1 MNFEEDSN
9 AVSQKITAEILN
21 NATQIDKNLQW
32 LKEQMHSMFFTL
44 NRAEIGALSLLASNL
59 HNMDYHQHLVLVD
72 KPHMTM
78 LSQFDKH
85 GSLYESIQELSDK
98 EISYSEITT
107 SSSTL
112 PNTENY
118 LEVLRIDYARKRNH
132 EVLELLK
139 SVEVL
144 KEVSQDTL
152 ADINAE
158 LKNLFPNFELS
169 RTLELLSILLVNNP
183 EYVRYSHSRRI
194 ARLLNLYAETEDHD
208 GIYVDIESV
217 VRETEAGE
225 YRVLLGT
232 SIPPITGYLLQLM
245 EVFNRMGIS
254 VRRSYVLTLSNGTH
268 PIFLSTFYVYLRDR
282 SVIVKD
288 SDFYRKIQREFY
300 NTQILSASSRSY
312 RSLVKPAVTTGEDAA
327 LVDAMISFC
336 HTNLSH
342 NNPDSFANDGIV
354 RAFHNHPDIMLQLI
368 KLFHVRFDPS
378 QEDRETT
385 YANCLTET
393 IEAIGNFNSGRKN
406 LDGYRRTIFHCG
418 LLFVQH
424 TLKTNFFVAAKH
436 ALSFRIDPAYLETL
450 DDKFTE
456 DLPIER
462 PFRITFFYGR
472 DGIAYHIGFSDI
484 ARGGWRTVITEG
496 LDNYVTSANTVF
508 KENYV
513 LAHTQHLK
521 NKDIYEGGSK
531 MVALLR
537 VGNKL
542 HSESKQ
548 LLLHKLQMAFINA
561 FFDLF
566 VTDNGCASDPRV
578 IDYYQQDEPIELGP
592 DENMHDVMIELI
604 AKQSVK
610 RGYVLGPGVMS
621 SKQIGINHKDYGVT
635 SIGVIRFAEVT
646 MKALGIDMHKDEFSV
661 KFTGGPNGDV
671 AGNGMRLLLERCPKV
686 KIKLI
691 IDGSGALYDP
701 SGLDHNALQKVILQS
716 DLEAYDTSSLHIG
729 GFLLYRNQ
737 TCQDGMKLLH
747 KQLKMEQSGLIE
759 NWVSNDKFYKVVNS
773 LAFEIKT
780 DLFIPAGGRPETIDI
795 DNVDK
800 YFSQSGDASSRCI
813 VEGANSYITP
823 AARAELQR
831 RGVVIIRD
839 ASANKCGVISSS
851 YEIIA
856 NLLMSDEEFLAHK
869 DQYVKEVIE
878 ILNQMSEREA
888 CLILKRYDELGGQQS
903 YTDIST
909 AISREINDHYA
920 KIFNFFQANA
930 ALANNAEYLNAILL
944 HMPHTIGGDPQFKDR
959 VIDMPAKV
967 KYAILA
973 SKLASAIVYDGDTSS
988 MYAGMIKM
996 QVDKFEMFN

>member
-1 MNFEEDSN
+1 MNFDENSN
-9 AVSQKITAEILN
+9 AVSQKITSEIKTN
-21 NATQIDKNLQW
+21 VAQTDENLHW

-44 NRAEIGALSLLASNL
+44 NRAEIGALSLLTTNL
-59 HNMDYHQHLVLVD
+59 HKMDYHKRLLLVD
-72 KPHMTM
+72 KPEITM
-78 LSQFDKH
+78 LSQLDKS

-98 EISYSEITT
+98 EISYSEVTT
-107 SSSTL
+107 SSSTV

-118 LEVLRIDYARKRNH
+118 LEVLRIDYARKRDQ
-132 EVLELLK
+132 EVSELLK
-139 SVEVL
+139 SEQVPSEMLSDV
-144 KEVSQDTL
+144 K
-152 ADINAE
+152 AE
-158 LKNLFPNFELS
+158 LEKKFPSFDLS
-169 RTLELLSILLVNNP
+169 KTSELLKILLVNNP
-183 EYVRYSHSRRI
+183 EYVRFSQTTRI
-194 ARLLNLYAETEDHD
+194 ARLLNLYAQTESND
-208 GIYVDIESV
+208 GIHLDLETIDD
-217 VRETEAGE
+217 ETEAGE
-225 YRVLLGT
+225 YRILLGT
-232 SIPPITGYLLQLM
+232 SNPPITGYLLQLM
-245 EVFNRMGIS
+245 EVFNRMDVS
-254 VRRSYVLTLSNGTH
+254 VRRSYSLTLSNGLY
-268 PIFLSTFYVYLRDR
+268 PIFLSTFYVRLRDK

-288 SDFYRKIQREFY
+288 SKFYRNLQREIY
-300 NTQILSASSRSY
+300 NTQILSSSSRSY
-312 RSLVKPAVTTGEDAA
+312 RSLVKPRITTGEDAT
-327 LVDAMISFC
+327 LIDAMIGFC

-342 NNPDSFANDGIV
+342 NNPDSFANDGIM
-354 RAFHNHPDIMLQLI
+354 RAFHYHPDITMQLI
-368 KLFHVRFDPS
+368 KLFHLRFDPN
-378 QEDRETT
+378 QEDRESK
-385 YANCLTET
+385 YEECLEET
-393 IEAIGNFNSGRKN
+393 VLGIENFNSGRKN
-406 LDGYRRTIFHCG
+406 LDQYRRTIFHCG
-418 LLFVQH
+418 LLFVKH
-424 TLKTNFFVAAKH
+424 TLKTNFFVAEKH
-436 ALSFRIDPAYLETL
+436 ALSFRVDPAYLEAL

-456 DLPIER
+456 DLPIDR

-496 LDNYVTSANTVF
+496 RDNYVTSGNTVF

-537 VGNKL
+537 V
-542 HSESKQ
+542 SSTDDADSKQ
-548 LLLHKLQMAFINA
+548 QLLYKLQMAFINA

-566 VTDNGCASDPRV
+566 VTDNGTARDPRV
-578 IDYYQQDEPIELGP
+578 IDYYAQDEPIELGP

-621 SKQIGINHKDYGVT
+621 SKQVGINHKDYGVT

-646 MKALGIDMHKDEFSV
+646 MKSLGIDMHKDEFSV

-671 AGNGMRLLLERCPKV
+671 AGNGMRLLLERCPNV

-701 SGLDHNALQKVILQS
+701 DGLDHAALKKVILQS
-716 DLEAYDTSSLHIG
+716 DLDAYDTSSLHPG
-729 GFLLYRNQ
+729 GFLLYRNE
-737 TCQDGMKLLH
+737 TRKDGIKVLYKRL
-747 KQLKMEQSGLIE
+747 QMEASGAIE
-759 NWVSNDKFYKVVNS
+759 EWVSNDRFYKIFNS
-773 LAFEIKT
+773 LAFEVEA

-800 YFSQSGDASSRCI
+800 FFTKSGDASSRCI

-856 NLLMSDEEFLAHK
+856 NLLMSDEEFLSHK
-869 DQYVKEVIE
+869 DQYVEEVIE

-888 CLILKRYDELGGQQS
+888 SLILKRYADCSGQVS

-909 AISREINDHYA
+909 DISREINDHYA
-920 KIFNFFQANA
+920 KIFNFFQLNPE
-930 ALANNAEYLNAILL
+930 LSDKTEYLNAMLL
-944 HMPHTIGGDPQFKDR
+944 HMPHTIGANSQFKER
-959 VIDMPAKV
+959 VADMPEKV

-973 SKLASAIVYDGDTSS
+973 SKLASAIVYEGDTSS
-988 MYAGMIKM
+988 MYAGMIEM
-996 QVDKFEMFN
+996 QVNKFQPFS

>member
-1 MNFEEDSN
+1 MNIEENSN
-9 AVSQKITAEILN
+9 AVSQKITSEISTN
-21 NATQIDKNLQW
+21 NTQTNENLHW

-44 NRAEIGALSLLASNL
+44 NRAEIVALSLLTSNL
-59 HNMDYHQHLVLVD
+59 HKMDYHKRLLLVD
-72 KPHMTM
+72 KPEITM
-78 LSQFDKH
+78 LAQVNKR

-98 EISYSEITT
+98 EISYSEVTT
-107 SSSTL
+107 SSSAL
-112 PNTENY
+112 PHTQNH
-118 LEVLRIDYARKRNH
+118 LEVLRIDYARKRDH
-132 EVLELLK
+132 EVTELLQTVTVSDDILKNINAILTRSFQDFDLSRTSELLK
-139 SVEVL
+139 
-144 KEVSQDTL
+144 
-152 ADINAE
+152 
-158 LKNLFPNFELS
+158 
-169 RTLELLSILLVNNP
+169 ILLVNNP
-183 EYVRYSHSRRI
+183 QYVRFSPIKRI
-194 ARLLNLYAETEDHD
+194 ARLLNLYAETERYD
-208 GIYVDIESV
+208 GIHLDLETIDD
-217 VRETEAGE
+217 ETETGE
-225 YRVLLGT
+225 YRILLGT
-232 SIPPITGYLLQLM
+232 SNPPITGYLLQLM
-245 EVFNRMGIS
+245 EVFNRMGVS
-254 VRRSYVLTLSNGTH
+254 VRRSYSLTLSNGLY
-268 PIFLSTFYVYLRDR
+268 PIFLSTFYVRLRDNTE
-282 SVIVKD
+282 IVKD
-288 SDFYRKIQREFY
+288 SKFYRDLQRELY

-312 RSLVKPAVTTGEDAA
+312 RSLVKPRVTTGEDAT
-327 LVDAMISFC
+327 VIDAMISFC

-342 NNPDSFANDGIV
+342 NNPDSFANDGIM
-354 RAFHNHPDIMLQLI
+354 RAFHNHPDITMQLI
-368 KLFHVRFDPS
+368 KLFHLRFDPN
-378 QEDRETT
+378 QENRDAV
-385 YANCLTET
+385 YAECLEET
-393 IEAIGNFNSGRKN
+393 INGIENFNSGRKN
-406 LDGYRRTIFHCG
+406 LDKYRRTIFHCG

-424 TLKTNFFVAAKH
+424 TLKTNFFVAEKH
-436 ALSFRIDPAYLETL
+436 ALSFRIDPAYLEEL

-456 DLPIER
+456 DLPIDR

-496 LDNYVTSANTVF
+496 RDNYVTSANTVF

-537 VGNKL
+537 VSSKL
-542 HSESKQ
+542 DAESKQ
-548 LLLHKLQMAFINA
+548 QLLYKLQMAFINA

-566 VTDNGCASDPRV
+566 VTENGSASDPRV
-578 IDYYQQDEPIELGP
+578 IDYYAQDEPIELGP

-635 SIGVIRFAEVT
+635 SVGVIRFAEVT

-691 IDGSGALYDP
+691 IDGTGALYDP
-701 SGLDHNALQKVILQS
+701 DGLNHDALKKVILQS
-716 DLEAYDTSSLHIG
+716 DLEAYDVSSLKVG

-737 TCQDGMKLLH
+737 TQQDGMKVLYKHLI
-747 KQLKMEQSGLIE
+747 MEESGANEI
-759 NWVSNDKFYKVVNS
+759 WVSNDRFYQIFNS
-773 LAFEIKT
+773 LAFEVEA

-795 DNVDK
+795 DNVGK
-800 YFSQSGDASSRCI
+800 YFTLSDEPSSKCI

-856 NLLMSDEEFLAHK
+856 NLLMSDDEFLSNK

-888 CLILKRYDELGGQQS
+888 SLILKRYTECSGQIS
-903 YTDIST
+903 YTDISND
-909 AISREINDHYA
+909 ISREINDHYS
-920 KIFNFFQANA
+920 KIFNFFQLNPE
-930 ALANNAEYLNAILL
+930 LSNKTEYLNAMLL
-944 HMPHTIGGDPQFKDR
+944 HMPHTIGANSQFKDR
-959 VIDMPAKV
+959 VKDMPEKV

-973 SKLASAIVYDGDTSS
+973 SKLASAIVYEGDTSS
-988 MYAGMIKM
+988 MYAGMIEM
-996 QVDKFEMFN
+996 QVNKFQQFS

>member
-1 MNFEEDSN
+1 MNLDENNND
-9 AVSQKITAEILN
+9 VSQQITAEISIN
-21 NATQIDKNLQW
+21 KTQIEQNLHW

-44 NRAEIGALSLLASNL
+44 NRAEIGALSLLTSNL
-59 HNMDYHQHLVLVD
+59 HKMDYHKRLLLVD
-72 KPHMTM
+72 KPEITM
-78 LSQFDKH
+78 LSQLDKS
-85 GSLYESIQELSDK
+85 GSLYQSIQELSDK
-98 EISYSEITT
+98 EISYSEVTT
-107 SSSTL
+107 SSSVV

-118 LEVLRIDYARKRNH
+118 LEVLRIDYARKRDH
-132 EVLELLK
+132 EIAELLESEK
-139 SVEVL
+139 VPS
-144 KEVSQDTL
+144 DNL
-152 ADINAE
+152 ADVTAE
-158 LKNLFPNFELS
+158 LTTLFPSFDLS
-169 RTLELLSILLVNNP
+169 RTSELLNILLVNNP
-183 EYVRYSHSRRI
+183 EYVRFSPTTRI
-194 ARLLNLYAETEDHD
+194 ARLLNLYAETENND
-208 GIYVDIESV
+208 GIYLYLETIDD
-217 VRETEAGE
+217 ETEAGE
-225 YRVLLGT
+225 YRVLWGT
-232 SIPPITGYLLQLM
+232 SNPPITGYLLQLM
-245 EVFNRMGIS
+245 EVFNRMGVS
-254 VRRSYVLTLSNGTH
+254 VRRSYSLTLSNGLY
-268 PIFLSTFYVYLRDR
+268 PIFLSNFYVRLRDQ
-282 SVIVKD
+282 SAIVKN
-288 SDFYRKIQREFY
+288 SKFYRNLQREIY
-300 NTQILSASSRSY
+300 NTQILSSSSRSY
-312 RSLVKPAVTTGEDAA
+312 RSLVKPRITTGEDAT
-327 LVDAMISFC
+327 LIDAMIGFC

-342 NNPDSFANDGIV
+342 NNPDSFANDGIM
-354 RAFHNHPDIMLQLI
+354 RAFHNHPEITMELI
-368 KLFHVRFDPS
+368 KLFHLRFDPN
-378 QEDRETT
+378 QDNRESL
-385 YANCLTET
+385 YENCLAET
-393 IEAIGNFNSGRKN
+393 VIGIVNFNSGRKN
-406 LDGYRRTIFHCG
+406 LDQYRRTIFYCG
-418 LLFVQH
+418 LLFVKF
-424 TLKTNFFVAAKH
+424 TLKTNFFVAEKH
-436 ALSFRIDPAYLETL
+436 ALSFRIDPAYLESL

-456 DLPIER
+456 DLPIDR

-496 LDNYVTSANTVF
+496 RDNYVTSANTVF

-537 VGNKL
+537 V
-542 HSESKQ
+542 SSMADSDSKQ
-548 LLLHKLQMAFINA
+548 QLLYKLQMAFINA

-566 VTDNGCASDPRV
+566 VTDNGSARDPRV
-578 IDYYQQDEPIELGP
+578 SDYYAQDEPIELGP

-646 MKALGIDMHKDEFSV
+646 MNFLGIDMHKDEFSV

-701 SGLDHNALQKVILQS
+701 DGLDHDALKKVILQS
-716 DLEAYDTSSLHIG
+716 DLDAYDTSSLNVG
-729 GFLLYRNQ
+729 GFLLYRNK
-737 TCQDGMKLLH
+737 TRQDGIKVLY
-747 KQLKMEQSGLIE
+747 KKTQMEESGINDE
-759 NWVSNDKFYKVVNS
+759 WVSNDKFYKTFNS
-773 LAFEIKT
+773 LAFEVET

-800 YFSQSGDASSRCI
+800 YFTHSGDASSKCI

-856 NLLMSDEEFLAHK
+856 NLLMNDEEFLSNK

-888 CLILKRYDELGGQQS
+888 LLILKRYSDCSGQIT
-903 YTDIST
+903 YTDISND
-909 AISREINDHYA
+909 ISREINDHYA
-920 KIFNFFQANA
+920 KIFNFFQLNPE
-930 ALANNAEYLNAILL
+930 LVDKAEYLNAMLL
-944 HMPHTIGGDPQFKDR
+944 HMPHTIGANSEFKDR
-959 VIDMPAKV
+959 VTDMPEKV
-967 KYAILA
+967 KCAILA
-973 SKLASAIVYDGDTSS
+973 SKLASAIVYEGDTSS
-988 MYAGMIKM
+988 MYAGMIEM
-996 QVDKFEMFN
+996 QVNKFKSFS